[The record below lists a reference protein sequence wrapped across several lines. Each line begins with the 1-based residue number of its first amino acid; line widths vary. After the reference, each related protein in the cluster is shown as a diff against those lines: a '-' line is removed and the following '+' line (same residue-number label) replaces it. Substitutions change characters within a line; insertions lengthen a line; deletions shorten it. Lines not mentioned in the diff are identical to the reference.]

1 VVRRIV
7 AEDLDASVAAMQS
20 GGSGRRGAPA
30 GAAQPEP
37 EPEPAP
43 PTRRTSGMPPL
54 FASSS
59 SSSGRLGA
67 MRSQMKQAMQKEE
80 DPHRLTELVLESM
93 EFGDALE
100 TERTALQVIKLSKR
114 SRACHALRGD
124 P

>member
-1 VVRRIV
+1 
-7 AEDLDASVAAMQS
+7 
-20 GGSGRRGAPA
+20 
-30 GAAQPEP
+30 
-37 EPEPAP
+37 
-43 PTRRTSGMPPL
+43 
-54 FASSS
+54 
-59 SSSGRLGA
+59 

>member
-1 VVRRIV
+1 
-7 AEDLDASVAAMQS
+7 
-20 GGSGRRGAPA
+20 
-30 GAAQPEP
+30 
-37 EPEPAP
+37 
-43 PTRRTSGMPPL
+43 
-54 FASSS
+54 
-59 SSSGRLGA
+59 
-67 MRSQMKQAMQKEE
+67 MKQAMQKEE